1 LLIINKFAYFPI
13 LEVQLIWRKLER
25 GIETPNVADREA
37 PLNFIAALIADWL
50 EQQSAS

>member
-1 LLIINKFAYFPI
+1 M
-13 LEVQLIWRKLER
+13 LEVQLIWIKLER
-25 GIETPNVADREA
+25 VIETPNVADREA